1 MQVNIIDICIKKSC
15 AHVIDDVI
23 YGCGQDPLKTTQ
35 EAKLHFIVLNNNF
48 PSNSL
53 QCCVCLYV

>member
-23 YGCGQDPLKTTQ
+23 YGCGQDQLKTTQ
-35 EAKLHFIVLNNNF
+35 EAKLHFIVLNTNF

-53 QCCVCLYV
+53 